1 MASASTLR
9 SNLLLSPPPHISS
22 SSATAYSSTQLNFRL
37 CKSPTPPSSSH
48 TTNTRFSVSC
58 TLAREA
64 AAAAAV
70 TMADKDDSDPALW
83 SRPDSFGRFGKFGG
97 KYVPETLMYALS
109 ELESAFSSIKTDPD
123 FQAELAGILK
133 DYVGRETP
141 LYFAERLTDHYRRPN
156 GEGPHIYLKRE
167 DLNHTGAHKINN
179 AIGQALLAKRL
190 GKKRIIAETGAG
202 QHGVAT
208 ATVCARFGLDCII
221 YMGAQDMERQSLNVF
236 RMRLLGAEVRG
247 VSSGTAT
254 LKDATS
260 EAIRDWVTNVEST
273 HYILGSVAGP
283 HPYPMMVR
291 EFHKIIGEETR
302 RQALEKWGGKPD
314 VLVACVGGGSNA
326 MGLFEDFVKDR
337 DVRLIGV
344 EAAGLGLDS
353 GKHAATLT
361 KGEVGVLHGAMS
373 FLLQDDDGQIIEPH
387 SISAGLDYPGVGP
400 EHSFLKEKGRA
411 EYYCVTD
418 EEALEA
424 FKRVSRLEGIIPA
437 LETSHALA
445 YLEKLCPTLAD
456 GTKVVLNCSGRGDK
470 DVQTAIK
477 YLKV

>member
-1 MASASTLR
+1 MAVSSPLPTCRTAHASQA
-9 SNLLLSPPPHISS
+9 LLKP
-22 SSATAYSSTQLNFRL
+22 
-37 CKSPTPPSSSH
+37 CSSSH
-48 TTNTRFSVSC
+48 FPIRFEKFTVGPPVAKAARASIFCTFTRDSTS
-58 TLAREA
+58 RQ
-64 AAAAAV
+64 
-70 TMADKDDSDPALW
+70 MDKEDRRRVERDPAVLQ
-83 SRPDSFGRFGKFGG
+83 RPDSFGRFGKFGG
-97 KYVPETLMYALS
+97 KYVPETLMYALT
-109 ELESAFSSIKTDPD
+109 ELESAFHS
-123 FQAELAGILK
+123 LAGDQEFQKELEGILRH
-133 DYVGRETP
+133 YVGRETP
-141 LYFAERLTDHYRRPN
+141 LYFAERLTEHYKRPN

-179 AIGQALLAKRL
+179 AVAQALLAKRL

-208 ATVCARFGLDCII
+208 ATVCARFGLQCII
-221 YMGAQDMERQSLNVF
+221 YMGAQDMERQALNVF

-247 VSSGTAT
+247 VHSGTAT

-291 EFHKIIGEETR
+291 EFHAVIGKETR
-302 RQALEKWGGKPD
+302 KQALEKWGGKPD
-314 VLVACVGGGSNA
+314 ILVACVGGGSNA
-326 MGLFEDFVKDR
+326 MGLFHEFVD
-337 DVRLIGV
+337 DEEVRLIGV
-344 EAAGLGLDS
+344 EAAGFGLDS

-361 KGEVGVLHGAMS
+361 KGEVGILHGAMS
-373 FLLQDDDGQIIEPH
+373 YLLQDEDGQIIEPH

-400 EHSFLKEKGRA
+400 EHSFLKDMGRA
-411 EYYCVTD
+411 EYYSITD

-424 FKRVSRLEGIIPA
+424 FKRLSRLEGIIPA
-437 LETSHALA
+437 LETSHAIA
-445 YLEKLCPTLAD
+445 YLEKLCPTLPN

-477 YLKV
+477 YLQVE

>member
-1 MASASTLR
+1 MPNMAFSSATIKPSTP
-9 SNLLLSPPPHISS
+9 LLPKPYAAASS
-22 SSATAYSSTQLNFRL
+22 SSLNRL
-37 CKSPTPPSSSH
+37 PLRL
-48 TTNTRFSVSC
+48 TNRSAKAHPVFCSLAAGSVKE
-58 TLAREA
+58 RMA
-64 AAAAAV
+64 AAGEA
-70 TMADKDDSDPALW
+70 SEFGALR
-83 SRPDSFGRFGKFGG
+83 RPDSFGRFGKFGG
-97 KYVPETLMYALS
+97 KYVPETLMHALD
-109 ELESAFSSIKTDPD
+109 ELEAAFRTLSNDD
-123 FQAELAGILK
+123 AFQKELDGILC
-133 DYVGRETP
+133 DYVGRASP
-141 LYFAERLTDHYRRPN
+141 LYFAERLTEHYKRSN

-179 AIGQALLAKRL
+179 AVAQALLAKHL

-208 ATVCARFGLDCII
+208 ATVCARFGLQCVI

-236 RMRLLGAEVRG
+236 RMRLLGAEVRP
-247 VSSGTAT
+247 VHSGTAT

-260 EAIRDWVTNVEST
+260 EAIRDWVTNVETT

-291 EFHKIIGEETR
+291 DFHAVIGKETR
-302 RQALEKWGGKPD
+302 KQALEKWGGKPD

-326 MGLFEDFVKDR
+326 MGLFHEFVDDK

-344 EAAGLGLDS
+344 EAAGFGLDS

-373 FLLQDDDGQIIEPH
+373 YLLQDDDGQIVEPH

-400 EHSFLKEKGRA
+400 EHSFLKDLKRA
-411 EYYCVTD
+411 EYHSITD

-424 FKRVSRLEGIIPA
+424 FTRLSRLEGIIPA

-445 YLEKLCPTLAD
+445 YLEKLCPTLPD
-456 GTKVVLNCSGRGDK
+456 GAKVVLNCSGRGDK
-470 DVQTAIK
+470 DVHTAIK
-477 YLKV
+477 HLKV

>member
-1 MASASTLR
+1 MALTPTTATLTT
-9 SNLLLSPPPHISS
+9 LK
-22 SSATAYSSTQLNFRL
+22 TSSTPLLKPCRNPNFSPNFINFPNSHNSRL
-37 CKSPTPPSSSH
+37 
-48 TTNTRFSVSC
+48 SVSC
-58 TLAREA
+58 VMAPDTLS
-64 AAAAAV
+64 AV
-70 TMADKDDSDPALW
+70 SNVGDSLKVLQ
-83 SRPDSFGRFGKFGG
+83 RPDSFGRFGKFGG

-109 ELESAFSSIKTDPD
+109 ELESAFRALSKDPE
-123 FQAELAGILK
+123 FQSELDAILK

-141 LYFAERLTDHYRRPN
+141 LYFAERLTEHYKREN

-208 ATVCARFGLDCII
+208 ATVCARFGLECII
-221 YMGAQDMERQSLNVF
+221 YMGAQDMERQALNVF
-236 RMRLLGAEVRG
+236 RMRLLGAEVRA
-247 VSSGTAT
+247 VHSGTAT

-260 EAIRDWVTNVEST
+260 EAIRDWVTNVETT

-283 HPYPMMVR
+283 HPYPMLVR
-291 EFHKIIGEETR
+291 DFHAVIGKETR
-302 RQALEKWGGKPD
+302 KQALEKWGGKPD

-326 MGLFEDFVKDR
+326 MGLFHEFVEDQ

-344 EAAGLGLDS
+344 EAAGFGLDS

-373 FLLQDDDGQIIEPH
+373 YLLQDDDGQIVEPH

-400 EHSFLKEKGRA
+400 EHSFLKDLGRA
-411 EYYCVTD
+411 EYFSVTD

-424 FKRVSRLEGIIPA
+424 FKRLSRLEGIIPA

-445 YLEKLCPTLAD
+445 HLEYLCPTLAN

-470 DVQTAIK
+470 DVHTAIK
-477 YLKV
+477 HLKM

>member
-1 MASASTLR
+1 MATVS
-9 SNLLLSPPPHISS
+9 SPNPSCRTIHISTSLPKPYPSFFNPFILPKFCVSPRS
-22 SSATAYSSTQLNFRL
+22 SSISCTFTRD
-37 CKSPTPPSSSH
+37 SPTRPMELQDQSLVRP
-48 TTNTRFSVSC
+48 RLGV
-58 TLAREA
+58 LQ
-64 AAAAAV
+64 
-70 TMADKDDSDPALW
+70 
-83 SRPDSFGRFGKFGG
+83 RPDSFGRFGKFGG
-97 KYVPETLMYALS
+97 KYVPETLMYALT
-109 ELESAFSSIKTDPD
+109 ELESAFNALAADQD
-123 FQAELAGILK
+123 FQKELDVILK
-133 DYVGRETP
+133 DYVGRESP
-141 LYFAERLTDHYRRPN
+141 LYFAKRLTEHYKRPN

-179 AIGQALLAKRL
+179 AVAQALLAKRL

-208 ATVCARFGLDCII
+208 ATVCAQFGLECVI
-221 YMGAQDMERQSLNVF
+221 YMGAQDMERQALNVF
-236 RMRLLGAEVRG
+236 RMQLLGAEVIP
-247 VSSGTAT
+247 VHSGTAT

-291 EFHKIIGEETR
+291 EFHAVIGKETR
-302 RQALEKWGGKPD
+302 KQALEKWGGKPD

-326 MGLFEDFVKDR
+326 MGLFHEFVNDEE
-337 DVRLIGV
+337 VRLIGV
-344 EAAGLGLDS
+344 EAAGFGLDS

-373 FLLQDDDGQIIEPH
+373 YLLQDEDGQIVEPH

-400 EHSFLKEKGRA
+400 EHSFLKDLGRA
-411 EYYCVTD
+411 EYYSITD
-418 EEALEA
+418 EEALEG
-424 FKRVSRLEGIIPA
+424 FKRLSRLEGIIPA
-437 LETSHALA
+437 LETSHAIA
-445 YLEKLCPTLAD
+445 YLEKLCPTLPN

-477 YLKV
+477 YLQI

>member
-1 MASASTLR
+1 MAAFSPATLTPKTTTTTLLRPSSAACFRFPTALKFDQSG
-9 SNLLLSPPPHISS
+9 SS
-22 SSATAYSSTQLNFRL
+22 SQHSKTKYAPYVL
-37 CKSPTPPSSSH
+37 
-48 TTNTRFSVSC
+48 C
-58 TLAREA
+58 TL
-64 AAAAAV
+64 
-70 TMADKDDSDPALW
+70 TKHPTTSSDELQPAESLQ
-83 SRPDSFGRFGKFGG
+83 PI
-97 KYVPETLMYALS
+97 S
-109 ELESAFSSIKTDPD
+109 ELENAFKSLSTDED
-123 FQAELAGILK
+123 FQTELAGVLK

-141 LYFAERLTDHYRRPN
+141 LYFAERLTDHYRRRPN

-179 AIGQALLAKRL
+179 AVGQVLLAKKL

-208 ATVCARFGLDCII
+208 ATVCARFGLECVV
-221 YMGAQDMERQSLNVF
+221 YMGAKDMERQALNVS
-236 RMRLLGAEVRG
+236 RMRLLGAEVRP
-247 VSSGTAT
+247 VYSGTAT

-260 EAIRDWVTNVEST
+260 EATRDWVTNVESS
-273 HYILGSVAGP
+273 HFILGSVAGP

-291 EFHKIIGEETR
+291 EFQAVIGKETR
-302 RQALEKWGGKPD
+302 KQALEKWGGKPD

-326 MGLFEDFVKDR
+326 MGLFHEFVDDK

-344 EAAGLGLDS
+344 EAAGFGLDT

-361 KGEVGVLHGAMS
+361 MGEVGVLHGAIS
-373 FLLQDDDGQIIEPH
+373 YLLQDSDGQILDPH

-400 EHSFLKEKGRA
+400 EHSFLKDTGRA
-411 EYYCVTD
+411 EYFSATD

-445 YLEKLCPTLAD
+445 FLETLCPTLPD
-456 GTKVVLNCSGRGDK
+456 GAKVVINCSGRGDK

-477 YLKV
+477 HLQH

>member
-1 MASASTLR
+1 MKCSFLEG
-9 SNLLLSPPPHISS
+9 
-22 SSATAYSSTQLNFRL
+22 
-37 CKSPTPPSSSH
+37 K
-48 TTNTRFSVSC
+48 
-58 TLAREA
+58 
-64 AAAAAV
+64 
-70 TMADKDDSDPALW
+70 TMEIFLD
-83 SRPDSFGRFGKFGG
+83 F
-97 KYVPETLMYALS
+97 
-109 ELESAFSSIKTDPD
+109 ELQT
-123 FQAELAGILK
+123 ELAGILK
-133 DYVGRETP
+133 DYVGRESP
-141 LYFAERLTDHYRRPN
+141 LYFAERLTEHYKRPN

-179 AIGQALLAKRL
+179 AVAQALLAKRL

-208 ATVCARFGLDCII
+208 ATVCARFGLECII
-221 YMGAQDMERQSLNVF
+221 YMGAQDMERQALNVF
-236 RMRLLGAEVRG
+236 RMRLLGAEVRP
-247 VSSGTAT
+247 VHSGTAT

-260 EAIRDWVTNVEST
+260 EAIRDWVTNVETT

-291 EFHKIIGEETR
+291 EFHAVIGKETR
-302 RQALEKWGGKPD
+302 KQALEKWGGKPD
-314 VLVACVGGGSNA
+314 VLIACVGGGSNA
-326 MGLFEDFVKDR
+326 IGLFNEFVDDK

-344 EAAGLGLDS
+344 EAAGFGLDS

-373 FLLQDDDGQIIEPH
+373 YLLQDDDGQIVEPH

-400 EHSFLKEKGRA
+400 EHSFLKDLGRA
-411 EYYCVTD
+411 EYHSITD

-445 YLEKLCPTLAD
+445 YLEKVCPTLAN
-456 GTKVVLNCSGRGDK
+456 GAKVVVNFSGRGDK

-477 YLKV
+477 YLKL

>member
-1 MASASTLR
+1 MAATYCR
-9 SNLLLSPPPHISS
+9 AHSS
-22 SSATAYSSTQLNFRL
+22 SSSTISNPYSSSKLPFKFRNF
-37 CKSPTPPSSSH
+37 KPSSSSSYH
-48 TTNTRFSVSC
+48 SIRFSVSC
-58 TLAREA
+58 TLARD
-64 AAAAAV
+64 AAV
-70 TMADKDDSDPALW
+70 KREGKEDSDPALW
-83 SRPDSFGRFGKFGG
+83 QRPDSYGRFGKFGG
-97 KYVPETLMYALS
+97 KYVPETLIHALS
-109 ELESAFSSIKTDPD
+109 ELESAFNSLKDDPD
-123 FQAELAGILK
+123 FQNELAGILK
-133 DYVGRETP
+133 EYVGRETP
-141 LYFAERLTDHYRRPN
+141 LYFAERLTEHYRRPN

-179 AIGQALLAKRL
+179 AIGQVLLAKHL

-208 ATVCARFGLDCII
+208 ATVCARFGLQCII
-221 YMGAQDMERQSLNVF
+221 YMGAQDMERQALNVF
-236 RMRLLGAEVRG
+236 RMRLLGAEVRA
-247 VSSGTAT
+247 VHSGTAT

-260 EAIRDWVTNVEST
+260 EAIRDWVTNVETT

-283 HPYPMMVR
+283 HPFPMMVR
-291 EFHKIIGEETR
+291 EFHKIIGKETR
-302 RQALEKWGGKPD
+302 KQAIEKWGGKPD
-314 VLVACVGGGSNA
+314 VLVACIGGGSNA
-326 MGLFEDFVKDR
+326 MGLFDDFVKDK

-361 KGEVGVLHGAMS
+361 KGQVGVLHGAMS
-373 FLLQDDDGQIIEPH
+373 YLLQDDDGQIIEPH

-411 EYYCVTD
+411 EYYSVTD

-424 FKRVSRLEGIIPA
+424 FKRLSRLEGIIPA

-445 YLEKLCPTLAD
+445 YLEKLSPTLPN

-470 DVQTAIK
+470 DVQAAIK
-477 YLKV
+477 YLQV